1 MVYSFSQKGGDGDG
15 EVCPDHSLDRVG
27 ATPGSPGGGSR
38 RDRDG
43 ACAATLVAAWR
54 VPGSAKSNP
63 GLFYFVYLNLCRD
76 VIAPLSIFSNSLGK
90 LC

>member
-15 EVCPDHSLDRVG
+15 RIRPDHSLDRVG

-43 ACAATLVAAWR
+43 ARAATL
-54 VPGSAKSNP
+54 
-63 GLFYFVYLNLCRD
+63 LFCISELMQGRNCPFEYFFK
-76 VIAPLSIFSNSLGK
+76 FSWQTMLIIPRI
-90 LC
+90 

>member
-15 EVCPDHSLDRVG
+15 KIRPDHSLDRVG

-43 ACAATLVAAWR
+43 ACAATL
-54 VPGSAKSNP
+54 
-63 GLFYFVYLNLCRD
+63 LFCISELMQGRNCPFEYFFK
-76 VIAPLSIFSNSLGK
+76 FSWQTMLIIPRI
-90 LC
+90 